1 MGDERT
7 RDSLLK
13 VFMIGPKFFVC
24 FAFFGL
30 FFDTPALRGGSA
42 ES

>member
-1 MGDERT
+1 MGDEST

-13 VFMIGPKFFVC
+13 VFMIGPKCFVC
-24 FAFFGL
+24 FAFFFL
-30 FFDTPALRGGSA
+30 DTPALCSESA